1 MSGDRRVAC
10 TMDVGSTS
18 TGFSFAAL
26 SCHFIDES
34 FVMSEKLLRI
44 SYFETPHTG
53 LTILEKLISDIRT
66 CFPMH
71 SSLNE
76 RSLKAA
82 LISITR
88 DCVSSNSVAMRR
100 AEGVFDVLCIG
111 HRLKTLIDHVES
123 LEQFEVL
130 VSPMFKVLD
139 IIKRSTK
146 NLTALQKVQEQ
157 RLSQLE
163 RRTRKDVVK
172 FPCNL
177 PRTRWT
183 HNPAAI
189 RRGLDIHFDIRNMKD
204 EDMYFKSNNSAPF
217 HIKLIEW

>member
-82 LISITR
+82 LISITSQ
-88 DCVSSNSVAMRR
+88 V
-100 AEGVFDVLCIG
+100 I
-111 HRLKTLIDHVES
+111 
-123 LEQFEVL
+123 
-130 VSPMFKVLD
+130 
-139 IIKRSTK
+139 
-146 NLTALQKVQEQ
+146 ALQCVGQKVF
-157 RLSQLE
+157 S
-163 RRTRKDVVK
+163 TSY
-172 FPCNL
+172 
-177 PRTRWT
+177 
-183 HNPAAI
+183 A
-189 RRGLDIHFDIRNMKD
+189 
-204 EDMYFKSNNSAPF
+204 
-217 HIKLIEW
+217 